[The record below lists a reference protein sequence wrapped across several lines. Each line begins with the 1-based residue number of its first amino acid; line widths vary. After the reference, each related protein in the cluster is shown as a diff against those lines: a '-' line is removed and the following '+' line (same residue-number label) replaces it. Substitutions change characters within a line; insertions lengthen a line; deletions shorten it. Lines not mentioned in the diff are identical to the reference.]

1 MCPVLLTRSIE
12 CALLSI
18 GQHCENPGLINVVK
32 TLAINIP
39 VRTGHNEELS
49 IGAKYEVEAFT
60 CLLDLSDRTKTPAQ
74 QR

>member
-1 MCPVLLTRSIE
+1 V
-12 CALLSI
+12 LSI
-18 GQHCENPGLINVVK
+18 GQHCDNLALINVVK

-49 IGAKYEVEAFT
+49 IGAKYEAEAFT
-60 CLLDLSDRTKTPAQ
+60 CLLELSHRAKTPAQ